1 VTAVQNIGWWRAS
14 RYPVF
19 VASRL
24 ISQSGDMAAVTA
36 LTVHIYATKQSAVAV
51 GALFVVRVLP
61 RILGLFAGAVGDRL
75 ELRRLLIICDVSCG
89 ALFLAIALIDA
100 GYLALLALV
109 FFAECSATVA
119 MPAAR
124 TMVGRTVSR
133 DHLASANAML
143 SAAIA
148 IGFAAGSAL
157 GGVVAGQLD
166 YRWAL
171 VGNVVSFLVSA
182 SLVALLPAAVPEL
195 KTRTTGF
202 VTETFA
208 GLQALRT
215 NPSLLP
221 VFIGFVGVSL
231 AAATDRPALV
241 VLVRDNLH
249 APSMW
254 YGFALGGVA
263 LGAFAASLSAMRYKR
278 IDAKV
283 VMLFRVGIFAQAAG
297 HLAVGLSPVVG
308 VLMLGT
314 LVVGYGNGLEAVY
327 GHTLVQRGSPK
338 ESLGVLTGLLVS
350 GTFLADAFGSA
361 VGGIAVELIT
371 APATFVVAATAM
383 VLCGLFSMA
392 RQERNREV

>member
-1 VTAVQNIGWWRAS
+1 VTAVQNIAWWRAS
-14 RYPVF
+14 RYPAF

-36 LTVHIYATKQSAVAV
+36 LTVHVYATRQSAVAV

-61 RILGLFAGAVGDRL
+61 RILGLFAGAVGDRM
-75 ELRRLLIICDVSCG
+75 ELCRLLIICDISCG

-100 GYLALLALV
+100 SYLALLALV

-124 TMVGRTVSR
+124 TMVGRTVPR

-143 SAAIA
+143 LAAIA
-148 IGFAAGSAL
+148 IGFAAGSAMGAL
-157 GGVVAGQLD
+157 VAGQLD

-182 SLVALLPAAVPEL
+182 SLVAMLPATVPEP
-195 KTRTTGF
+195 KSRTSGF
-202 VTETFA
+202 VAETFA
-208 GLQALRT
+208 GLKALRT
-215 NPSLLP
+215 NPNLLP
-221 VFIGFVGVSL
+221 VFIGFVGISF
-231 AAATDRPALV
+231 AAAMDRPALI

-249 APSMW
+249 APSLW
-254 YGFALGGVA
+254 YGFAFGGVA
-263 LGAFAASLSAMRYKR
+263 LGALAASLSTLRYKR
-278 IDAKV
+278 IDAKA
-283 VMLFRVGIFAQAAG
+283 VMLFRVGLFAQAAG
-297 HLAVGLSPVVG
+297 HLAVGLSPVVA

-338 ESLGVLTGLLVS
+338 ESLGVLTGMLVS

-371 APATFVVAATAM
+371 APGVFVVAATM
-383 VLCGLFSMA
+383 MLLCGLFSLA
-392 RQERNREV
+392 RQGRSQEL

>member
-1 VTAVQNIGWWRAS
+1 MTAVQHISWWRAG

-24 ISQSGDMAAVTA
+24 ISQSGDMAAVAA
-36 LTVHIYATKQSAVAV
+36 LTVHVYATSRSAVAV

-61 RILGLFAGAVGDRL
+61 RILGLFAGAVGDRM
-75 ELRRLLIICDVSCG
+75 ELRRLLIICDVGCG

-119 MPAAR
+119 MPATR
-124 TMVGRTVSR
+124 TMIGRTVPR

-143 SAAIA
+143 FGAIT

-157 GGVVAGQLD
+157 GGLVAGQLD

-182 SLVALLPAAVPEL
+182 SLVALLPVAVPES
-195 KTRTTGF
+195 KSCTSGF
-202 VTETFA
+202 IAETFA
-208 GLQALRT
+208 GLKALRT
-215 NPSLLP
+215 DPNLLS

-231 AAATDRPALV
+231 ATAVGRPALI

-249 APSMW
+249 APSLW
-254 YGFALGGVA
+254 YGFALGGLA
-263 LGAFAASLSAMRYKR
+263 LGALAASLSAMRHKR
-278 IDAKV
+278 IDAKAT
-283 VMLFRVGIFAQAAG
+283 MLFRIGIFAQAAG
-297 HLAVGLSPVVG
+297 QLAVGLSPVVA

-314 LVVGYGNGLEAVY
+314 LVVGYGTGLGAVY
-327 GHTLVQRGSPK
+327 GNTLVQRGSPK

-350 GTFLADAFGSA
+350 GSFLADVLGSA

-371 APATFVVAATAM
+371 ARCTFVVAATAM
-383 VLCGLFSMA
+383 LLCGLFNLA
-392 RQERNREV
+392 RQERNQEL